1 MRLNNIFTVIT
12 VLIQLARRLNFNCR
26 KDKEHGAITV
36 AETLIA
42 LGVGATILTI
52 VFAGIPAV
60 VEARNTSAAVI
71 GMTQIATAVRTTFGV
86 RNNFTGLNTELAR
99 NLSGFP
105 PNFRTETGAKHPW
118 GGDVEINPGTNNKT
132 FTVTFKTMNPS
143 ACVSLSTT
151 TLDLADS
158 VKIGSTEVDLSAPA
172 ARDDQPTSAANIAK
186 LCKENTSGNVV
197 WTFGG

>member
-1 MRLNNIFTVIT
+1 MRMTNLFSVTTPMNR
-12 VLIQLARRLNFNCR
+12 LARRLNFNDQR
-26 KDKEHGAITV
+26 DKEHGAITV

-60 VEARNTSAAVI
+60 VDARNTSAAVI

-105 PNFRTETGAKHPW
+105 PNFRTETAAQHPW
-118 GGDVEINPGTNNKT
+118 GGAVEINPGTSNKT
-132 FTVTFKTMNPS
+132 FTVTFKGMNPN

-151 TLDLADS
+151 TLDLAES
-158 VKIGSTEVDLSAPA
+158 VKIGSTKVDLAAPA
-172 ARDDQPTSAANIAK
+172 AADDQPTSAANIAK
-186 LCKENTSGNVV
+186 LCKENTSGDVV